1 MNDTETAF
9 DFERRDAPDGADD
22 PAQQEGLL
30 PIEERVMEALRTV
43 FDPEIPVNI
52 VELGL
57 IYDLRISADGAAEID
72 MTLTA
77 PNCPV
82 AGEMPAQVENAAA
95 MVEGITA
102 VKARLVWTPP
112 WTQER
117 MSEAA
122 KLELG
127 MF

>member
-1 MNDTETAF
+1 MTESTSF
-9 DFERRDAPDGADD
+9 DFDAADK
-22 PAQQEGLL
+22 PASIGNPEL
-30 PIEERVMEALRTV
+30 EARVLEALRTV
-43 FDPEIPVNI
+43 YDPEIPVNI

-57 IYDLRISADGAAEID
+57 IYDLSADEAGVVTID

-82 AGEMPAQVENAAA
+82 AGEMPGQVEHAAGR
-95 MVEGITA
+95 VEGVSKVTA
-102 VKARLVWTPP
+102 NLVWTPP
-112 WTQER
+112 WDQSR
-117 MSEAA
+117 MSDEA

>member
-1 MNDTETAF
+1 MSSSEAF
-9 DFERRDAPDGADD
+9 DFETSDAPA
-22 PAQQEGLL
+22 PL
-30 PIEERVMEALRTV
+30 PGNPELEAKVLDALRGV

-57 IYDLRISADGAAEID
+57 IYDLRIDDQGAVVVD

-82 AGEMPAQVENAAA
+82 AGEMPIQVEHAARA
-95 MVEGITA
+95 VEGVTSA
-102 VKARLVWTPP
+102 KANLVWTPP
-112 WTQER
+112 WDPSR
-117 MSEAA
+117 MTEEA

>member
-1 MNDTETAF
+1 MS
-9 DFERRDAPDGADD
+9 DD
-22 PAQQEGLL
+22 LALSPALA
-30 PIEERVMEALRTV
+30 EAVLEKLRGV

-57 IYDLRISADGAAEID
+57 IYDLRLTAPGVLAID

-82 AGEMPAQVENAAA
+82 AEELPEQVRRQAL
-95 MVEGITA
+95 A
-102 VKARLVWTPP
+102 VPDLTDCQVNLVWTPP
-112 WTQER
+112 WTHDR
-117 MSEAA
+117 MTEAA
-122 KLELG
+122 RLELG

>member
-1 MNDTETAF
+1 MTLSLDISPELA
-9 DFERRDAPDGADD
+9 DAVLD
-22 PAQQEGLL
+22 Q
-30 PIEERVMEALRTV
+30 LRGV

-57 IYDLRISADGAAEID
+57 IYDLRLTAPGILTID

-82 AGEMPAQVENAAA
+82 AEELPAQVRA
-95 MVEGITA
+95 
-102 VKARLVWTPP
+102 KALTVPDLTDCQVNLVWTPP
-112 WTQER
+112 WTQDR
-117 MSEAA
+117 MSESAR
-122 KLELG
+122 LELG